1 MTQTQKP
8 ARQGAPDRNTNAPT
22 PERAPHESNYGYE
35 ADHPSYRAR
44 GAGDW
49 SGRTG
54 RRERFEQGSTDQ
66 SVDDTL
72 NSREANR
79 REKDTKK

>member
-1 MTQTQKP
+1 MSEHDNA
-8 ARQGAPDRNTNAPT
+8 ARQ
-22 PERAPHESNYGYE
+22 RAQHESNYGYE
-35 ADHPSYRAR
+35 SDHPSYRAR